1 MGNGGRTFDF
11 MAEAE
16 DTGKQFG
23 EVAKRLPGA
32 VRADLAA
39 EYRQSPW

>member
-1 MGNGGRTFDF
+1 MDNGGRAFDF

-16 DTGKQFG
+16 DAGKRFD
-23 EVAKRLPGA
+23 EMVRRLPGA

-39 EYRQSPW
+39 E